1 MTCNRRTPA
10 TSCGCV
16 LRGEWDYVAETCSLS
31 FFAFVKDCVVVADHS
46 TVDLTLVVED
56 SSGPVGESFYSGGTL
71 VWFRFLPTPGE
82 TYTGTLTL
90 VCDGETLTYIESF
103 TVPQDADESFCNCC
117 DERKIV
123 SVSISGYTGDCC
135 SWMNGTYAMSGLT
148 TLVCRFTTI
157 PDPAISYAEPDVADQ
172 CDEAAACYSFSHPYT
187 DVFGGGTDTFFYF
200 PESISM
206 SASVPGRPLLGSRV
220 VGLSDFTF
228 QAKWYVYRLR
238 TPIFGSP
245 VCSKLN
251 GTVYVYEFRAS
262 CNTEGMEL
270 HSKTDS
276 VSPQSGVPAQTLCPT
291 TPTISI
297 EIVDR

>member
-90 VCDGETLTYIESF
+90 VYDGETLTYTESF
-103 TVPQDADESFCNCC
+103 TVPEDADQSFCNCC
-117 DERKIV
+117 TERRIA
-123 SVSISGYTGDCC
+123 SVSISGFTGDCC
-135 SWMNGTYAMSGLT
+135 TFINGTYAMTGGT
-148 TLVCRFTTI
+148 TNVCRFNSTTI
-157 PDPAISYAEPDVADQ
+157 SIPAPATEDR
-172 CDEAAACYSFSHPYT
+172 CDESAACFSFSHPY
-187 DVFGGGTDTFFYF
+187 DSGTDFFFYF
-200 PESISM
+200 PAQLQITASLPTGLGTSPGVPVPQVVIS
-206 SASVPGRPLLGSRV
+206 PQWR
-220 VGLSDFTF
+220 
-228 QAKWYVYRLR
+228 VYRLR
-238 TPIFGSP
+238 VPTVGSP
-245 VCSKLN
+245 VCSQISS
-251 GTVYVYEFRAS
+251 TQFSYEFRSS
-262 CNTEGMEL
+262 CNSEQMEL
-270 HSKTDS
+270 FSKTDS
-276 VSPQSGVPAQTLCPT
+276 ASPQTGVPAQTLCDSV
-291 TPTISI
+291 TPAVSI